1 MGRAA
6 SRRQPFLSYAFLSG
20 LERSGSLRAEYGW
33 RAHHLGLYKNGKLVA
48 AAPLYLKRKF
58 ARRIRLRLVLASAYE
73 RVGLDYYPKLLGA
86 VPYSPVN
93 GARLLVGHVQMPP
106 HCAARCSRRSST
118 KTRRSALSSA
128 HINFVDADDAQALDQ
143 ADDWIARFD
152 WQFHWTN
159 RNWKT
164 FDGFLAA
171 LDPQEAQKHSP
182 RARTGRAR
190 RNRLR
195 TTSR

>member
-1 MGRAA
+1 
-6 SRRQPFLSYAFLSG
+6 
-20 LERSGSLRAEYGW
+20 
-33 RAHHLGLYKNGKLVA
+33 
-48 AAPLYLKRKF
+48 LYLKRNSHGEF
-58 ARRIRLRLVLASAYE
+58 VFDWSWASAYE

-93 GARLLVGHVQMPP
+93 GARLLVGHGAD
-106 HCAARCSRRSST
+106 AAALRGALL
-118 KTRRSALSSA
+118 KAIVDETRRSALSSA

-171 LDPQEAQKHSP
+171 LTHKKRKKTFA